1 MKNQA
6 SFIIILIHQSTH
18 ESFARGMAHSLRV
31 EVVFLMTLAEEIV
44 AGHNSVAEHLQPSIK
59 HLTKDCNSLN

>member
-1 MKNQA
+1 MKNLS
-6 SFIIILIHQSTH
+6 SFTFVLIHQSTH

-31 EVVFLMTLAEEIV
+31 EVVFLMTLAGAIV

-59 HLTKDCNSLN
+59 HMTKDRNSLN